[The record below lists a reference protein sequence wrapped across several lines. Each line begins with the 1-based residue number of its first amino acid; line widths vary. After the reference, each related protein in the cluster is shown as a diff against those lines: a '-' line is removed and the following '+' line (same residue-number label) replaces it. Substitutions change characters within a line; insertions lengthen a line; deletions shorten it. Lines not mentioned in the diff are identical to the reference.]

1 MTNDLNLS
9 SSSPSKNKIEVWY
22 RAENVINKS
31 LEIMYSIENQYDL
44 CISSNGPIAMLSDN
58 GIRKAYY
65 DLKNKGV
72 IIRIITDVTNDNL
85 DSCRELSKIAEIHHL
100 SDIIGNFVIADRK
113 NFGAVAD
120 LEDVYPHIT
129 HITELIHSTVP
140 AFVKQQQRFFD
151 MLWKKAI
158 PAKQMIKEIVE
169 NLKREFIE
177 TIQDFEETLTLVSKV
192 TSSATEEIL
201 IMFSHANI
209 LHQYEKHGILDV
221 LKRKAENE
229 VVVRILIGMDHA
241 LEKGMVES
249 LKGYEYIEWRPLL
262 KSIQIT
268 LTTIVSDR
276 ELSLLI
282 EEKDNE
288 DIIGLTIY
296 SNSESTVFLC
306 FHI

>member
-9 SSSPSKNKIEVWY
+9 SSSPSKNKTEVWY
-22 RAENVINKS
+22 GAENVINKS

-85 DSCRELSKIAEIHHL
+85 DSCRELSKIAEIRHL

-120 LEDVYPHIT
+120 LEDVYP

-158 PAKQMIKEIVE
+158 PAKQRIKEIVE

-177 TIQDFEETLTLVSKV
+177 TIQDSEETLTLVSKV

-276 ELSLLI
+276 ELLLLI

-288 DIIGLTIY
+288 DIIGLTTY
-296 SNSESTVFLC
+296 SNSESTVFL
-306 FHI
+306 